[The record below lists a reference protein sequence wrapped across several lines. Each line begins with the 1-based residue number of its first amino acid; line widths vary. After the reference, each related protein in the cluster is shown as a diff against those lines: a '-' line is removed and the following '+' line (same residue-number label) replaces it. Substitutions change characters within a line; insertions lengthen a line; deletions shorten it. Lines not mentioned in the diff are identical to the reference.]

1 MDVREGESTLLIV
14 DDEDGVIYAIRQTL
28 EACGYHLL
36 ATTDPHRAL
45 EIIRSA
51 QPVDLMIIDLF
62 MPSLDGA
69 ALLQECRRIRGDLK
83 AILTT
88 GIAFGTEVRRWRA
101 RGEVVVA
108 KPWRDTDFMN
118 TVKRSLGQLKPALSE

>member
-1 MDVREGESTLLIV
+1 MDVREVERTLLIV

-28 EACGYHLL
+28 EACSYHLL

-45 EIIRSA
+45 AIIRSG
-51 QPVDLMIIDLF
+51 QPIDLIIIDLF

-69 ALLQECRRIRGDLK
+69 TLLKECRRVRGDLK

-88 GIAFGTEVRRWRA
+88 GIASGMEARRWRA
-101 RGEVVVA
+101 RGEVVVT
-108 KPWRDTDFMN
+108 KPWRDTDFIN
-118 TVKRSLGQLKPALSE
+118 TVKRSLGRVTPALSE